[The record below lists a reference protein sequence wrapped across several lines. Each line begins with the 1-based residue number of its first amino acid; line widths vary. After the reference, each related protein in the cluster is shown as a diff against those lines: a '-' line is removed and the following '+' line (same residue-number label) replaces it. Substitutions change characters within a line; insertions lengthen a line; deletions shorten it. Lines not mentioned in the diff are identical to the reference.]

1 MWLDDRTHN
10 LRQHRHASSG
20 SWDATGARLAVD
32 VSLLSSL
39 ASTPRCRL
47 ARASHT
53 PPRATDLALT
63 FGASPQLSMHSIREM
78 MGVAD
83 LTLCRDL
90 FVSFFRDFRE
100 VDDMLDGTG

>member
-1 MWLDDRTHN
+1 
-10 LRQHRHASSG
+10 
-20 SWDATGARLAVD
+20 
-32 VSLLSSL
+32 
-39 ASTPRCRL
+39 
-47 ARASHT
+47 
-53 PPRATDLALT
+53 
-63 FGASPQLSMHSIREM
+63 M